1 MNAMRTSARF
11 TARLTAGRL
20 ALVLGAMLSA
30 LLVTACDD
38 GAAEWGGQ
46 PPPPEV
52 SVAEVVVQRV
62 NHWDE
67 FTGRIESSETVQI
80 RPRVSGYIHEMRY
93 AEGREV
99 SEGDVLFV
107 IDQRPYRAALAQAEA
122 ELARASAQAALAESE
137 VVRARKLLES
147 RAISREEHD
156 EAIAADAQAVANV
169 SAAEAAVELARLD
182 LEFTEV
188 RSPIAGLAGRAQ
200 VTAGNLVAAGE
211 TLLTTVVSL
220 DPIYVYFESDEQVY
234 LRSADLTTRG
244 TQNPVFVGLATEQ
257 GFPHEGVLDFVDNRV
272 DSATGTI
279 RARAVLDNGARR
291 FTPGL
296 FARVRLQSSDSHTAI
311 LIDERA
317 ILTDQDRRFVYVL
330 GDNDTA
336 QRRDVQLGKS
346 VEGLRIITAGLG
358 AGDRVIVHGVQK
370 IFFPGMPVQ
379 ARAIAMGDGP
389 ALSPLAASTAASMN

>member
-1 MNAMRTSARF
+1 MHATRSSKRLSLKQLT
-11 TARLTAGRL
+11 TA
-20 ALVLGAMLSA
+20 LSA
-30 LLVTACDD
+30 SLLAILVAACDS
-38 GAAEWGGQ
+38 GAAEWSGQ

-52 SVAEVVVQRV
+52 SVAEVVVRQV
-62 NHWDE
+62 NDWDE
-67 FTGRIESSETVQI
+67 FTGRVEAPETVEI
-80 RPRVSGYIHEMRY
+80 RPRVSGYIHEVRY
-93 AEGREV
+93 TEGREV
-99 SEGDVLFV
+99 AKGDVLFV

-122 ELARASAQAALAESE
+122 ELARAKAQAALADSE

-147 RAISREEHD
+147 RAISQEEHD
-156 EAIAADAQAVANV
+156 EAIAADAQAAANV
-169 SAAEAAVELARLD
+169 GAAEAAVELARLD

-188 RSPIAGLAGRAQ
+188 RSPIAGLAGRAS
-200 VTAGNLVAAGE
+200 VTAGNLVAPGD

-220 DPIYVYFESDEQVY
+220 DPVYVYFESDEQVY
-234 LRSADLTTRG
+234 LQSADLTQRG
-244 TQNPVFVGLATEQ
+244 RQNTVFVGLANDQ

-272 DSATGTI
+272 DPATGTI
-279 RARAVLDNGARR
+279 RARAVLDNEDRR

-296 FARVRLQSSDSHTAI
+296 FARVRLQSNDSESTI
-311 LIDERA
+311 LVDERA

-330 GDNDTA
+330 GENDTA

-346 VEGLRIITAGLG
+346 VEGLRIITAGLA

-389 ALSPLAASTAASMN
+389 ASSLAASTAASLN